1 MKMLGAM
8 AILLF
13 IAVLIRLYHGFMA
26 EIYRDEMQE
35 KLEERYASEIEFR
48 WQNQDIKVHTQL
60 VIVDETR

>member
-13 IAVLIRLYHGFMA
+13 ISVLIRLYHGFMA
-26 EIYRDEMQE
+26 EIYREEMQE
-35 KLEERYASEIEFR
+35 KLNDRFAREIDFR
-48 WQNQDIKVHTQL
+48 WANQDIKVHTQF